1 MLRFGHTVNKYFFM
15 CCRWNEKSMSSK
27 KAAPLT
33 RVPEVFQESFAVFQL
48 SKASKLSYL
57 IGFRSLSEI
66 KVHS

>member
-1 MLRFGHTVNKYFFM
+1 
-15 CCRWNEKSMSSK
+15 MSCK

-57 IGFRSLSEI
+57 IGLRSLSEI